1 MDFTGQGCLGAGLPN
16 GDRFLKRTQLLNR
29 YLSLLVAELGHL
41 DEITIA
47 DAGLPVPHGMRVID
61 LAISPGEPRM
71 TTVLKA
77 LGEELV
83 IEGAIIAKQAQ
94 ETNAS
99 AVLNDALMSF
109 VFTDGVKPVSAK
121 FMEHEDFKQRVAH
134 SKAVIRTG
142 EITPYCNIILQAGV
156 AF

>member
-1 MDFTGQGCLGAGLPN
+1 M
-16 GDRFLKRTQLLNR
+16 KRTQLLNR
-29 YLSLLVAELGHL
+29 HLSQLVAELGHL

-71 TTVLKA
+71 ATILKA
-77 LGEELV
+77 LAEELV
-83 IEGAIIAKQAQ
+83 IEGAIIADQAKG
-94 ETNAS
+94 TNAS
-99 AVLNDALMSF
+99 AILNDGLKMFMSG
-109 VFTDGVKPVSAK
+109 DGVMPLSPKL
-121 FMEHEDFKQRVAH
+121 MEHEEFKRRVAH

-142 EITPYCNIILQAGV
+142 EITPYCNIILQSGV

>member
-1 MDFTGQGCLGAGLPN
+1 M
-16 GDRFLKRTQLLNR
+16 KRTQLLNR
-29 YLSLLVAELGHL
+29 HLSQLVAELGHL

-71 TTVLKA
+71 ATILKA
-77 LGEELV
+77 LGAELV
-83 IEGAIIAKQAQ
+83 IEGAIIADQAKG
-94 ETNAS
+94 TNAS
-99 AVLNDALMSF
+99 AILNDGLKMF
-109 VFTDGVKPVSAK
+109 MFGDGVKPLSPI
-121 FMEHEDFKQRVAH
+121 FMEHEEFKRRVAH

-142 EITPYCNIILQAGV
+142 EITPYCNIILQSGV